1 MSDDVNP
8 RRRYDSPRR
17 AEQAR
22 ATRAAVLTA
31 ARDAFVTEGYAGATM
46 PGIAAAA
53 GTSTETVYKVFG
65 NKAALVKAVFDVT
78 IAGDDEPIPLRM
90 RATIQAIEAQ
100 PDPRRKLEMYGRHVG
115 EIGGRIGP
123 LLLVV
128 RAAAESDEAAA
139 ALWASLQ
146 AERLGGMTMFA
157 EHLARGRHLR
167 RGVSRAE
174 ARDVLWT
181 HNSVELWDL
190 LVHQRGWT
198 DARFGTWIGRQLVAA
213 LLAQSPASTS

>member
-1 MSDDVNP
+1 MTDDVNP
-8 RRRYDSPRR
+8 RRRYVSPRR
-17 AEQAR
+17 AQQAG
-22 ATRAAVLTA
+22 ATRAAVLA
-31 ARDAFVTEGYAGATM
+31 AAHDTFVTNGYTGATM

-53 GTSTETVYKVFG
+53 GTSVETVYKAFG
-65 NKAALVKAVFDVT
+65 NKAALVKAVFDVA

-115 EIGGRIGP
+115 EIASRIGP

-128 RAAAESDEAAA
+128 RDAAGSDAGAATT
-139 ALWASLQ
+139 WKSLQ
-146 AERLGGMTMFA
+146 AERLNGMTMFA
-157 EHLARGRHLR
+157 EHLADGRHLR
-167 RGVSRAE
+167 RGVTRDE

-190 LVHQRGWT
+190 LVRQRGWT
-198 DARFGTWIGRQLVAA
+198 DRRFGTWVGRQLVAA
-213 LLAQSPASTS
+213 LLG